1 MDFFPN
7 LSRLEVMPM
16 AKRNLLVG
24 AVVVA
29 VLMFTAPHFMATTS
43 GAYKLAVATAH
54 QSPQFREALGT
65 PVTEAWF
72 SEGTIK
78 LGNSADAKLLIPV
91 RGPKQNG
98 SLRVQAAKDDGGWR
112 LRELTLEL
120 ERPAYSSIFCRN
132 SGR

>member
-1 MDFFPN
+1 MNHSTQP
-7 LSRLEVMPM
+7 
-16 AKRNLLVG
+16 AKWSPRTRNLLLG
-24 AVVVA
+24 AVLVVM
-29 VLMFTAPHFMATTS
+29 LMFTAPHFMATMS

-54 QSPQFREALGT
+54 QSPEFREALGT

-72 SEGTIK
+72 SEGTMQ

-98 SLRVQAAKDDGGWR
+98 SLRVQAVKDDGVWR

-120 ERPAYSSIFCRN
+120 ERPGESIDLLSR
-132 SGR
+132 